1 MATRIIDDA
10 KLQNIA
16 VAIQAKDNGGQ
27 MTVDEMPTRIDALP
41 TGGTLIPKTITKNGI
56 YNASSDNADGYDV
69 VTVDVLDENTLDK
82 YFANTLEVA
91 NIPSATT
98 IGNSIFYGR
107 TNLINVIMPN
117 VTAIGNYAFQECTKL
132 ALTSLPSAVTTI
144 DTKAFWYCSNLALT
158 SLPST
163 VTRISGYAF
172 GHCNKI
178 PYLDFS
184 DFTSIPAVANTSF
197 YGTEFPFYFLD
208 QQQIDEWAAA
218 TNWST
223 YASRFQIK
231 PSGGI

>member
-1 MATRIIDDA
+1 MAIRTIDDSI
-10 KLQNIA
+10 LQGIA
-16 VAIQAKDNGGQ
+16 EGIQAKDGGGK
-27 MTVDEMPTRIDALP
+27 MYVTEMRGRIDAFP
-41 TGGTLIPKTITKNGI
+41 TGGTLIPKTITENGV
-56 YNASSDNADGYDV
+56 YNATDDNADGYDV

-98 IGNSIFYGR
+98 IGNSFFYGR

-117 VTAIGNYAFQECTKL
+117 VTTIDSYAFQDCTKL

-144 DTKAFWYCSNLALT
+144 ESKAFWGCINLALT

-163 VTRISGYAF
+163 VTRIGGYAF
-172 GHCNKI
+172 AHCNKI

-184 DFTSIPAVANTSF
+184 DFTSIPIIGNMSF
-197 YGTEFPFYFLD
+197 YGTEFPLYFRD

-218 TNWST
+218 TNWSM